1 MNKLWRIGNRLSIM
15 GGGGTTKNFKT
26 SRIDE
31 SSDLRL
37 FGIY

>member
-1 MNKLWRIGNRLSIM
+1 MNKLWRLGNRLSKM
-15 GGGGTTKNFKT
+15 GGGATQNFKT

-37 FGIY
+37 FGIH

>member
-1 MNKLWRIGNRLSIM
+1 MNKLWRLGNRLSKM
-15 GGGGTTKNFKT
+15 GGTTQNFKT

-37 FGIY
+37 FGIH